1 MAGVGPAEGSGDSF
15 DCQGKGGVTRGLKEG
30 VRQRGGV
37 TAESCQQILTNM
49 IMVVA
54 YAGLLGG
61 QGVGD
66 TGELRDNM
74 VAGFVGGVYGRGVLG
89 DRKGGLARGLEG
101 GGWLGDWKGGLA
113 RGLEG
118 EVG

>member
-1 MAGVGPAEGSGDSF
+1 MAGLSAAEGSGDSF
-15 DCQGKGGVTRGLKEG
+15 DGQGKGGVARGSKEGVMGGKG

-37 TAESCQQILTNM
+37 AAESCQQILTNM

-66 TGELRDNM
+66 TGEPRVIM
-74 VAGFVGGVYGRGVLG
+74 FAGFVGGV
-89 DRKGGLARGLEG
+89 
-101 GGWLGDWKGGLA
+101 
-113 RGLEG
+113 
-118 EVG
+118 